1 MREAAVAFS
10 AGLLSF
16 ATPCVL
22 PLVPA
27 YLSAIGAR
35 STDPRRAL
43 LASLPFVLGFSLVF
57 VALGA
62 SAGLAGGAL
71 TDHRLQLVKL
81 SGIVIVAMG
90 LVMVGLIR
98 LPALDRSFAPGLGPA
113 RASGSSVLLGGAFGL
128 AWTPCIGP
136 VLGSILVLAGAK
148 LTLTQGVVLLLVYG
162 LGLAM
167 PFLLVSFGF
176 TKAMRSFRFLRRF
189 YRGFQGFAG
198 VVLIVMGYL
207 LATNQL
213 YVVNIYAQHI
223 LERLHLDWWGSL

>member
-1 MREAAVAFS
+1 VKEAAVAFS

-57 VALGA
+57 IALGA
-62 SAGLAGGAL
+62 SAGAAGGAL

-90 LVMVGLIR
+90 VVMLGLIR
-98 LPALDRSFAPGLGPA
+98 LPALDRTFAPGLGAA

-136 VLGSILVLAGAK
+136 VLGSILTLAATGATATRGAALLGAYAAGLAVPFMLAGVA
-148 LTLTQGVVLLLVYG
+148 LGRVMSSARRVRDRYNLVRAVSGSVLIAAGLLVFFDKTY
-162 LGLAM
+162 
-167 PFLLVSFGF
+167 LVNAWVGQF
-176 TKAMRSFRFLRRF
+176 T
-189 YRGFQGFAG
+189 G
-198 VVLIVMGYL
+198 
-207 LATNQL
+207 
-213 YVVNIYAQHI
+213 
-223 LERLHLDWWGSL
+223 

>member
-136 VLGSILVLAGAK
+136 VLGSILTLAATGATAARGAALLAAYAAGLAVPFMVAGVALGKVMSGARRVRDHYNIVRAVSGAVLIAAG
-148 LTLTQGVVLLLVYG
+148 LLV
-162 LGLAM
+162 
-167 PFLLVSFGF
+167 FFDK
-176 TKAMRSFRFLRRF
+176 T
-189 YRGFQGFAG
+189 
-198 VVLIVMGYL
+198 YL
-207 LATNQL
+207 LNSWVGQFT
-213 YVVNIYAQHI
+213 
-223 LERLHLDWWGSL
+223 S

>member
-1 MREAAVAFS
+1 VREAAVAFS

-136 VLGSILVLAGAK
+136 VLGSILTLAATGATAARGAALLAAYAAGLAVPFMIAGVALGKVMSGARRVRDHYNIVRAVSGAVLIAAG
-148 LTLTQGVVLLLVYG
+148 LLV
-162 LGLAM
+162 
-167 PFLLVSFGF
+167 FFDK
-176 TKAMRSFRFLRRF
+176 T
-189 YRGFQGFAG
+189 
-198 VVLIVMGYL
+198 YL
-207 LATNQL
+207 LNSWVGQFT
-213 YVVNIYAQHI
+213 
-223 LERLHLDWWGSL
+223 S

>member
-1 MREAAVAFS
+1 VREAAVAFS

-27 YLSAIGAR
+27 YLGAIGAR

-62 SAGLAGGAL
+62 GAGIAGGAL
-71 TDHRLQLVKL
+71 TDHRTQLIKL

-90 LVMVGLIR
+90 LVMLGLIR
-98 LPALDRSFAPGLGPA
+98 VPGLERTFAPGLESA
-113 RASGSSVLLGGAFGL
+113 HASGSALLLGGAFGL

-136 VLGSILVLAGAK
+136 VLGSILTLAATGATAARGAG
-148 LTLTQGVVLLLVYG
+148 LLAAYAAGLAVPFLIAGVALGRVMSAARFVRDRYDLVRVVSGGILIAAGLLV
-162 LGLAM
+162 
-167 PFLLVSFGF
+167 FFDK
-176 TKAMRSFRFLRRF
+176 T
-189 YRGFQGFAG
+189 
-198 VVLIVMGYL
+198 YL
-207 LATNQL
+207 LNSWVGQFT
-213 YVVNIYAQHI
+213 
-223 LERLHLDWWGSL
+223 S

>member
-1 MREAAVAFS
+1 VREAAVAFS

-71 TDHRLQLVKL
+71 TDHRVQLVKL

-98 LPALDRSFAPGLGPA
+98 MPALDRSFAPGLGPA

-136 VLGSILVLAGAK
+136 VLGSILTLAATGA
-148 LTLTQGVVLLLVYG
+148 TAARGAALLAAYAA
-162 LGLAM
+162 GLAV
-167 PFLLVSFGF
+167 PFMVAGVALGRVMSGARRVRDHYNVVRAVS
-176 TKAMRSFRFLRRF
+176 
-189 YRGFQGFAG
+189 G
-198 VVLIVMGYL
+198 VVLIAAGLLVFFDKTYL
-207 LATNQL
+207 
-213 YVVNIYAQHI
+213 VNSWVGQFT
-223 LERLHLDWWGSL
+223 S

>member
-1 MREAAVAFS
+1 VKEAAVAFS

-90 LVMVGLIR
+90 LVMLGLIR

-136 VLGSILVLAGAK
+136 VLGSILTLAATGATAARGAALLAAYAAGLAVPFMVAGVALGKVMSGARRVRDHYHLVRAVSGAVLIAAG
-148 LTLTQGVVLLLVYG
+148 LLVFFDKTY
-162 LGLAM
+162 
-167 PFLLVSFGF
+167 LVNAWVGQF
-176 TKAMRSFRFLRRF
+176 TS
-189 YRGFQGFAG
+189 
-198 VVLIVMGYL
+198 
-207 LATNQL
+207 
-213 YVVNIYAQHI
+213 
-223 LERLHLDWWGSL
+223 

>member
-136 VLGSILVLAGAK
+136 VLGSILTLAATGATAARGAALLAAYAAGLAVPFMVAGVALGKVMSGARRVRDHYNIVRTVSGAVLIAAG
-148 LTLTQGVVLLLVYG
+148 LLVFFDKTY
-162 LGLAM
+162 
-167 PFLLVSFGF
+167 LVNSWVGQF
-176 TKAMRSFRFLRRF
+176 TS
-189 YRGFQGFAG
+189 
-198 VVLIVMGYL
+198 
-207 LATNQL
+207 
-213 YVVNIYAQHI
+213 
-223 LERLHLDWWGSL
+223 

>member
-1 MREAAVAFS
+1 VREAAVAFS

-136 VLGSILVLAGAK
+136 VLGSILTLAATGATAARGAALLAAYAAGLAVPFMMAGVALGRVMSGARRVRDHYNLVRAVSGAVLIAAG
-148 LTLTQGVVLLLVYG
+148 LLVFFDKTY
-162 LGLAM
+162 
-167 PFLLVSFGF
+167 LVNSWVGQF
-176 TKAMRSFRFLRRF
+176 TS
-189 YRGFQGFAG
+189 
-198 VVLIVMGYL
+198 
-207 LATNQL
+207 
-213 YVVNIYAQHI
+213 
-223 LERLHLDWWGSL
+223 

>member
-1 MREAAVAFS
+1 VKEAAVAFS

-90 LVMVGLIR
+90 LVMIGLIR

-136 VLGSILVLAGAK
+136 VLGSILTLAATGA
-148 LTLTQGVVLLLVYG
+148 TAARGAALLAAYAA
-162 LGLAM
+162 GLAV
-167 PFLLVSFGF
+167 PFMV
-176 TKAMRSFRFLRRF
+176 
-189 YRGFQGFAG
+189 AG
-198 VVLIVMGYL
+198 VALGKVMSGARRVRDHYNIVRAVSGAVLIAAGVLVFFDKTYL
-207 LATNQL
+207 
-213 YVVNIYAQHI
+213 VNSWVGQFT
-223 LERLHLDWWGSL
+223 S

>member
-1 MREAAVAFS
+1 VREAAVAFS

-136 VLGSILVLAGAK
+136 VLGSILTLAATGATAARGAALLAAYAAGLAVPFMVAGVALGRVMSGARRVRDHYNVVRAVSGAVLIAAG
-148 LTLTQGVVLLLVYG
+148 LLVFFDKTY
-162 LGLAM
+162 
-167 PFLLVSFGF
+167 LVNSWVGQF
-176 TKAMRSFRFLRRF
+176 TS
-189 YRGFQGFAG
+189 
-198 VVLIVMGYL
+198 
-207 LATNQL
+207 
-213 YVVNIYAQHI
+213 
-223 LERLHLDWWGSL
+223 

>member
-1 MREAAVAFS
+1 VREAAVAFS

-136 VLGSILVLAGAK
+136 VLGSILTLAATGATAARGAALLAAYAAGLAVPFMVAGVALGKVMSGARRVRDHYNIVRAVSGAVLIAAG
-148 LTLTQGVVLLLVYG
+148 LLV
-162 LGLAM
+162 
-167 PFLLVSFGF
+167 FFDK
-176 TKAMRSFRFLRRF
+176 T
-189 YRGFQGFAG
+189 
-198 VVLIVMGYL
+198 YL
-207 LATNQL
+207 LNSWVGQFT
-213 YVVNIYAQHI
+213 
-223 LERLHLDWWGSL
+223 S

>member
-1 MREAAVAFS
+1 VKEAAVAFS

-57 VALGA
+57 IALGA

-90 LVMVGLIR
+90 VVMLGLIR
-98 LPALDRSFAPGLGPA
+98 LPALDRSFAPGLGAA

-136 VLGSILVLAGAK
+136 VLGSILTLAATGATATRGAALLAAYAAGLAVPFMVAGVALGRVMSSARRVRDRYNLVRAVSGAVLIAAG
-148 LTLTQGVVLLLVYG
+148 LLVFFDKTY
-162 LGLAM
+162 
-167 PFLLVSFGF
+167 LVNAWVGQF
-176 TKAMRSFRFLRRF
+176 T
-189 YRGFQGFAG
+189 G
-198 VVLIVMGYL
+198 
-207 LATNQL
+207 
-213 YVVNIYAQHI
+213 
-223 LERLHLDWWGSL
+223 

>member
-1 MREAAVAFS
+1 VKEAAVAFS

-57 VALGA
+57 IALGA
-62 SAGLAGGAL
+62 SAGAAGGAL

-90 LVMVGLIR
+90 VVMLGLIR
-98 LPALDRSFAPGLGPA
+98 LPALDRTFAPGLGAA

-136 VLGSILVLAGAK
+136 VLGSILTLAATGATAARGAALLAAYAAGLAVPFMLAGVA
-148 LTLTQGVVLLLVYG
+148 LGRVMSSARRVRDRYSLVRAVSGSVLIAAGLLVFFDKTY
-162 LGLAM
+162 
-167 PFLLVSFGF
+167 LVNAWVGQF
-176 TKAMRSFRFLRRF
+176 T
-189 YRGFQGFAG
+189 G
-198 VVLIVMGYL
+198 
-207 LATNQL
+207 
-213 YVVNIYAQHI
+213 
-223 LERLHLDWWGSL
+223 